1 VNEMNRENNEIERL
15 LRQAKLPEPS
25 AELKERVTGAARK
38 AWDQASPDIPWQ
50 VPIRRLAISAAAA
63 VLMVSLAN
71 YSANCVPVGWQSHG
85 FAATAEEPP
94 ELGDWPEIPHSPL
107 VRHLISKP
115 SACNP
120 GALREYMEKVR
131 QALDE
136 SESTEAPHVI
146 APVER
151 GSRLLPTRLNS
162 YS

>member
-1 VNEMNRENNEIERL
+1 MNERDRTDSEIERL
-15 LRQAKLPEPS
+15 LGQARPTEPS
-25 AELKERVTGAARK
+25 AELKAHIIGAAQQ
-38 AWDQASPDIPWQ
+38 AWKEAPTDVPWQ
-50 VPIRRLAISAAAA
+50 IPIRRLAVAAAA
-63 VLMVSLAN
+63 VVLMVSLAN
-71 YSANCVPVGWQSHG
+71 YSANCVPVRWQSHG

-94 ELGDWPEIPHSPL
+94 ELGDWLEIPHSPL

-120 GALREYMEKVR
+120 DALREYMEKVR

-136 SESTEAPHVI
+136 SESTEAPDVI

-151 GSRLLPTRLNS
+151 GSRLLPTQLNF